1 MKANFY
7 FCIVQ
12 KTLTYLLVAAVLLAC
27 STANAFQ
34 NQIYFEGFDGGTG
47 APLHSTTDDFAS
59 EPWIANGFATDNGV
73 LNVSPD
79 NFEGAATLP
88 LTLVADTTYTVE
100 MDVTSNAAEWV
111 GIGFSENPPAT
122 NDDGTIMNP
131 NRQQDRFAQSG
142 GRAWMLIRPGE
153 VGPTALG
160 MQVEVFG
167 GGNMPGS
174 GTANV
179 ITDSNTDFSGPT
191 AVTRTLTV
199 VLTTASTGF
208 TADFLIDGVSQT
220 MGPQPLFEDSAA
232 TIPLTDLTL
241 IDNVGFTWEGQSPGG
256 VAGAITVD
264 NFCVSDDRN
273 PVLLGDVNT
282 DETVDF
288 GDIAPFINLLSNF
301 GFSEEADINGDGV
314 VNFSDIAPFIGILS
328 GQ

>member
-100 MDVTSNAAEWV
+100 MDVTSNAAEWL

-131 NRQQDRFAQSG
+131 NRPQDRFAQSG

-167 GGNMPGS
+167 GGNPGT

-179 ITDSNTDFSGPT
+179 ITDINTDFSGPT

-264 NFCVSDDRN
+264 NFCVSDDSTSF
-273 PVLLGDVNT
+273 LLGDVNT

-288 GDIAPFINLLSNF
+288 GDIAPFINILSTM
-301 GFSEEADINGDGV
+301 GFSEEADINGDDV